1 MLSHRPHRPHTQLPG
16 ALSVKMV
23 QTSSWNHSGISDPTR
38 AQMMANTMN
47 GNPSMM
53 PFRIS
58 KLTTRRSCKDRTKVT
73 IEADQAKVQFDM
85 KKASGHPGYRA
96 ESSSTHVCPS
106 INKCQATGRFTS
118 GGKNTVSTRWTACL
132 LTQPF
137 RIAAVCVVARNA
149 SKPINESSGCK
160 DAGKEGNTRT
170 ASPSVLGRL
179 RQQRGLHSAGSIA
192 GPDEQGRRRQRHR
205 HMRLPTEDD
214 LAGDVQELGQAQDH
228 VQGTRDGV
236 DMACIRHRP
245 HVAQRPGFEHLVPL
259 LLPLCHFR
267 IVHLRLRCDRLAIHQ
282 GRAEPLPMESG
293 LRLAHRE
300 TITPSLQLVE
310 GVQFPVRR
318 VQALLLLPGRP
329 TCDTSICAAADH
341 SQHGPRPAPARSSAP
356 GAAERGGGCGQ
367 RAARGCCDEG
377 ALRALLRQG
386 AATASC
392 DGSWSERSQHAA
404 WSARHACACAQSWNH
419 HRRCTCRVVCLAAN
433 GLNHRAE
440 RNS

>member
-1 MLSHRPHRPHTQLPG
+1 MDRLLVDP
-16 ALSVKMV
+16 AV
-23 QTSSWNHSGISDPTR
+23 QNRSGVR
-38 AQMMANTMN
+38 GGQE
-47 GNPSMM
+47 
-53 PFRIS
+53 
-58 KLTTRRSCKDRTKVT
+58 C
-73 IEADQAKVQFDM
+73 EQADQRVQRLQRRWEGGQH
-85 KKASGHPGYRA
+85 AHSLVA
-96 ESSSTHVCPS
+96 EDEEKHACVHE
-106 INKCQATGRFTS
+106 TS
-118 GGKNTVSTRWTACL
+118 ALQVSVWAQ
-132 LTQPF
+132 TQDL
-137 RIAAVCVVARNA
+137 
-149 SKPINESSGCK
+149 KQ
-160 DAGKEGNTRT
+160 
-170 ASPSVLGRL
+170 VLGRL